1 MLLKRIT
8 LFFAALFMGW
18 ASAYAVDIE
27 KFDSVSEMIEAFG
40 DYSADDES
48 FLVLSEDPQHI
59 RLTKMTVKGDP
70 ESVVEA
76 ELKRAVM
83 YGVYQSFIH
92 TDIPAIKVTAQ
103 PMLTTFNPH
112 SQKLLD
118 KPVYEVSVTRDQAL
132 EAVQEFLDIDEL
144 TELKTQG
151 QFGVSWSDGFNS
163 LYYED
168 RDPGL
173 NVFYETVVKASK

>member
-1 MLLKRIT
+1 MLLKRIA
-8 LFFAALFMGW
+8 LFFAFLFMGG
-18 ASAYAVDIE
+18 ALAYAADIE
-27 KFDSVSEMIEAFG
+27 KFGSVSEMIETFG

-59 RLTKMTVKGDP
+59 RLTKMTVKEEL

-83 YGVYQSFIH
+83 YGIYQSFIH
-92 TDIPAIKVTAQ
+92 TDITEIKVTAQ
-103 PMLTTFNPH
+103 SMLTTFNSH

-118 KPVYEVSVTRDQAL
+118 KPAYEVSVTREQAL
-132 EAVQEFLDIDEL
+132 EVVQEFLNVDEL
-144 TELKTQG
+144 SELKIQG
-151 QFGVSWSDGFNS
+151 QFGLSWSDGFNS

-168 RDPGL
+168 RVPGL
-173 NVFYETVVKASK
+173 NTFYKS

>member
-18 ASAYAVDIE
+18 ASAYAADIE

-48 FLVLSEDPQHI
+48 FLVLSEGPQHI

-83 YGVYQSFIH
+83 YGIYQSFIH
-92 TDIPAIKVTAQ
+92 TDLPEITVTAQ
-103 PMLTTFNPH
+103 PMLTTLNPH

-132 EAVQEFLDIDEL
+132 EVVQEFLDVGDL
-144 TELKTQG
+144 SELKTQG

>member
-1 MLLKRIT
+1 MLLKWKI
-8 LFFAALFMGW
+8 LVGAAAWLMGGI
-18 ASAYAVDIE
+18 SAYATEIE

-48 FLVLSEDPQHI
+48 FLVLSEAPQHI
-59 RLTKMTVKGDP
+59 RLTKVTVQGDP
-70 ESVVEA
+70 QSVVEA

-92 TDIPAIKVTAQ
+92 TDIPEIKVTAQ

-132 EAVQEFLDIDEL
+132 EAIQRFLEVNDL
-144 TELKTQG
+144 SELKTQE

-163 LYYED
+163 LYYEN
-168 RDPGL
+168 RKPGL
-173 NVFYETVVKASK
+173 NAFYTELEK

>member
-1 MLLKRIT
+1 MLLKRAVLIGAT
-8 LFFAALFMGW
+8 TWFMGIT
-18 ASAYAVDIE
+18 STYAADIE
-27 KFDSVSEMIEAFG
+27 KFGSVSEMIEAFG

-59 RLTKMTVKGDP
+59 RLTKVTVEGDP
-70 ESVVEA
+70 QSVVEA

-92 TDIPAIKVTAQ
+92 TDIPEITVTAQ

-118 KPVYEVSVTRDQAL
+118 KPAYEVSVTRDQAL
-132 EAVQEFLDIDEL
+132 EVVQEFLDVDEL
-144 TELKTQG
+144 SELKIQG

-168 RDPGL
+168 RKPGL
-173 NVFYETVVKASK
+173 SVFYSLLENQ